1 MSSASLAV
9 AHRAHPDTMRIAAI
23 SAAIAFNLALI
34 LVVSRPIGTVLFPP
48 EQAVSPPQQ
57 IRIIEPPKEVPP
69 PPAVVLKPLV
79 HPPVAT
85 PTHRR
90 TLPANPPAVVP
101 TNEGNVAP
109 QPVTVPTIAPAT
121 VTNEPAVSSVPVEAS
136 LAYRSAPLKFPVQ
149 AMRQR
154 IHGSV
159 LLRVLVDETGKPVE
173 VVIEQ
178 SSGYGLLDRSARDQV
193 MASWLFQP
201 AMVNGNAVRAWARVP
216 VTFDLR
222 QQ

>member
-9 AHRAHPDTMRIAAI
+9 AHRAHPDTVRIAAI

-34 LVVSRPIGTVLFPP
+34 VVVSRPIGGVLFPP
-48 EQAVSPPQQ
+48 ERAVSPAQQ
-57 IRIIEPPKEVPP
+57 IRIIEQPKEVPP
-69 PPAVVLKPLV
+69 PAPIVMKPLV

-90 TLPANPPAVVP
+90 ALPVNPPAVVP
-101 TNEGNVAP
+101 ISEGNVAP

-121 VTNEPAVSSVPVEAS
+121 LTAAPAASAASVEAS

-159 LLRVLVDETGKPVE
+159 LLRVLVDEAGKPVQ

-201 AMVNGNAVRAWARVP
+201 AMMNGHAVRAWARVP